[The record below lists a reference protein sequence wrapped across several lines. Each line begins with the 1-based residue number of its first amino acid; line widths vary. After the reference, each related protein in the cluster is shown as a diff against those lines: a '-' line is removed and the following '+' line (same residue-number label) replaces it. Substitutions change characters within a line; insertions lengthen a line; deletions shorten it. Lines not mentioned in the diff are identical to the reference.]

1 MVTVTSPIVD
11 KPSSSLT
18 TVATPKTHTRTTPL
32 NSPQPIVKLIKL
44 STSSTI
50 SASCDIVN
58 NQEQIV
64 EKAKQVIVD
73 NSIVFS

>member
-1 MVTVTSPIVD
+1 
-11 KPSSSLT
+11 
-18 TVATPKTHTRTTPL
+18 
-32 NSPQPIVKLIKL
+32 L